1 MIARRGIRRH
11 VGAVVTADHLDR
23 LVCADRG
30 SSEIS
35 SKRGELEDVP
45 SIEPDCLRC
54 PRGER
59 GLRFLDVAVAG
70 ALVAQVGPL
79 FIPPLRELLSL
90 QPLSMTWLAVAAVF
104 AILPG
109 LAVAVRRRRPSSGT
123 DPKEGQT

>member
-1 MIARRGIRRH
+1 MAYVVLGLAQLGVAIALRRPR
-11 VGAVVTADHLDR
+11 
-23 LVCADRG
+23 
-30 SSEIS
+30 
-35 SKRGELEDVP
+35 
-45 SIEPDCLRC
+45 

-90 QPLSMTWLAVAAVF
+90 QPLSITRLAVAAAF

-109 LAVAVRRRRPSSGT
+109 LTVAVRRRRPSAGT